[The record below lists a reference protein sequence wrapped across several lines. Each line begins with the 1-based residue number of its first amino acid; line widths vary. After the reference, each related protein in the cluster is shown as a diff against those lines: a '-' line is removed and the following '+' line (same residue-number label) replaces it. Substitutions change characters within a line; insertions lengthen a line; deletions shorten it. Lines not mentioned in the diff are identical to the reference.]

1 MVRVSRKEAAA
12 RLKVSKS
19 TLDRMIKLGEI
30 ATEREQH
37 GRRHTVWVLMD
48 ELTED
53 TNDTNDVANG
63 KMNGHLPGFTE
74 HTGDDTGVVDDP
86 GGDTNGH
93 LAASSEHTGRDTGAV
108 EDINETTSDDV
119 LCESSEHTEHTS
131 EAEARVLQTKVDGLE
146 DLVALYRERLA
157 DADWR
162 YHEILQQMKGALWT
176 AALPAAQRAHTRQR
190 SWRSAVRVNPGL
202 YLRSLPGE
210 GGRPGGTHDLSAPSS
225 K

>member
-48 ELTED
+48 EFTED

-74 HTGDDTGVVDDP
+74 QTGDDIGVVDDP

-108 EDINETTSDDV
+108 EDINDTKSGHVPAT
-119 LCESSEHTEHTS
+119 SEHTEHTS

-162 YHEILQQMKGALWT
+162 YQEILQQMKGALWT
-176 AALPAAQRAHTRQR
+176 AALPAAQRAPPRQR
-190 SWRSAVRVNPGL
+190 RWWWPFG
-202 YLRSLPGE
+202 
-210 GGRPGGTHDLSAPSS
+210 
-225 K
+225 

>member
-48 ELTED
+48 EFTED
-53 TNDTNDVANG
+53 TNDTNDIVSG
-63 KMNGHLPGFTE
+63 KMNGHLPSFTE
-74 HTGDDTGVVDDP
+74 QTGDDIGVVDDP

-108 EDINETTSDDV
+108 EDINETTSDDPR
-119 LCESSEHTEHTS
+119 ESSEHTKDDTGAVEDINDTKSGHVPATSEHTS
-131 EAEARVLQTKVDGLE
+131 EAEVRVLQTKVDGLE

-162 YHEILQQMKGALWT
+162 YQEILQQLKGALWT
-176 AALPAAQRAHTRQR
+176 AALPAAPREPPRQR
-190 SWRSAVRVNPGL
+190 RWWWPFG
-202 YLRSLPGE
+202 
-210 GGRPGGTHDLSAPSS
+210 
-225 K
+225 

>member
-48 ELTED
+48 EFTED
-53 TNDTNDVANG
+53 TNDTNNIVSG
-63 KMNGHLPGFTE
+63 KMNGHLPSFTE
-74 HTGDDTGVVDDP
+74 QTGDDIGAVEDINETTSDDP
-86 GGDTNGH
+86 RE
-93 LAASSEHTGRDTGAV
+93 SSEHTGRDTGAV
-108 EDINETTSDDV
+108 EDINDTKSGNVPET
-119 LCESSEHTEHTS
+119 SEHTEHTA
-131 EAEARVLQTKVDGLE
+131 EAEVRVLQTKVDGLE

-162 YHEILQQMKGALWT
+162 YQEILQQLKGALWT
-176 AALPAAQRAHTRQR
+176 AALPAAQREPPRQR
-190 SWRSAVRVNPGL
+190 RWWWPFG
-202 YLRSLPGE
+202 
-210 GGRPGGTHDLSAPSS
+210 
-225 K
+225 

>member
-19 TLDRMIKLGEI
+19 TLDRMIKLGDV

-48 ELTED
+48 EFTED

-63 KMNGHLPGFTE
+63 NMNGHLPEFTE
-74 HTGDDTGVVDDP
+74 NTADAADAVEDAT
-86 GGDTNGH
+86 GDTNGH
-93 LAASSEHTGRDTGAV
+93 LAASGEHTGRDTGAI
-108 EDINETTSDDV
+108 EDINETTGDN
-119 LCESSEHTEHTS
+119 LPESSEHTKDDTGAVEDTNDTKSGHVPATSEHTA
-131 EAEARVLQTKVDGLE
+131 EAELRVLQTKVDGLE

-162 YHEILQQMKGALWT
+162 YQEILQQLKAATGTVALT
-176 AALPAAQRAHTRQR
+176 AAQREPPRQR
-190 SWRSAVRVNPGL
+190 RWWWPFG
-202 YLRSLPGE
+202 
-210 GGRPGGTHDLSAPSS
+210 
-225 K
+225 